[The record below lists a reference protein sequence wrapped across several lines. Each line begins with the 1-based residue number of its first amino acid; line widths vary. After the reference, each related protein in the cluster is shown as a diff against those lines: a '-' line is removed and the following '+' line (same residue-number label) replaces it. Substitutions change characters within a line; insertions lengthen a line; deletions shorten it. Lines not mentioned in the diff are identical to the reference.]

1 MWLKIDEKGAR
12 KMQVN
17 MDISNKGYSNIQS
30 ANVMKREQGQSKFS
44 EEVKEYQNQK
54 QGEAQQSDLQ
64 KAQLDEKSIIKAI
77 EKANKKIS
85 DKSKEFEFSV
95 HEQTK
100 QIMVK
105 VIDSQTHKVIKE
117 FPPEKILDMVAKM
130 CEEAGIFVDE
140 KR

>member
-12 KMQVN
+12 KMQIN
-17 MDISNKGYSNIQS
+17 MDVNNKGYSSMQPV
-30 ANVMKREQGQSKFS
+30 NVMKREQGQIKLS
-44 EEVKEYQNQK
+44 EELKEYQDQK
-54 QGEAQQSDLQ
+54 SGEYQRGDLQ

-77 EKANKKIS
+77 EKANKKIL

>member
-1 MWLKIDEKGAR
+1 
-12 KMQVN
+12 MQVN

-54 QGEAQQSDLQ
+54 QGEAQQGDLQ
-64 KAQLDEKSIIKAI
+64 KAQLDEKSIIEAI

>member
-1 MWLKIDEKGAR
+1 
-12 KMQVN
+12 MQIN
-17 MDISNKGYSNIQS
+17 MDVNNKGYSSMQPV
-30 ANVMKREQGQSKFS
+30 NVMKREQGQIKLS
-44 EEVKEYQNQK
+44 EELKEYQDQK
-54 QGEAQQSDLQ
+54 SGEYQQGDLQ

-77 EKANKKIS
+77 EKANKKIL

-105 VIDSQTHKVIKE
+105 VIDRQTHKVIKE

>member
-1 MWLKIDEKGAR
+1 MLFR
-12 KMQVN
+12 
-17 MDISNKGYSNIQS
+17 S
-30 ANVMKREQGQSKFS
+30 
-44 EEVKEYQNQK
+44 
-54 QGEAQQSDLQ
+54 
-64 KAQLDEKSIIKAI
+64 
-77 EKANKKIS
+77 EKANKKIL

>member
-1 MWLKIDEKGAR
+1 
-12 KMQVN
+12 MQVN

>member
-54 QGEAQQSDLQ
+54 QGEAQQGDLQ
-64 KAQLDEKSIIKAI
+64 KAQLDEKSIIEAI

>member
-12 KMQVN
+12 KMQIN
-17 MDISNKGYSNIQS
+17 MDVNNKGYSSMQPV
-30 ANVMKREQGQSKFS
+30 NVMKREQGQIKLS
-44 EEVKEYQNQK
+44 EELKEYQDQK
-54 QGEAQQSDLQ
+54 SGEYQQGDLQ

-77 EKANKKIS
+77 EKANKKIL

-117 FPPEKILDMVAKM
+117 FPPEK
-130 CEEAGIFVDE
+130 F
-140 KR
+140 